1 MLHKCLKLLDDKSP
15 FIMYCIHYP
24 VRITHYSSIVV
35 GYTPL
40 ISMNYNMCKAMDHD
54 SLSNEMCLGL
64 RVISIFMR

>member
-15 FIMYCIHYP
+15 FIMCCIHYP

-40 ISMNYNMCKAMDHD
+40 DFHE
-54 SLSNEMCLGL
+54 LQH
-64 RVISIFMR
+64 V